1 MLTTDALIF
10 IAVCLAVI
18 AAVGVRIALSLKDIG
33 TALDRVS
40 AALRESGR
48 PAEARAP
55 ERQVAEEG
63 GSPSESEIAA
73 VIGIAARYAAQSKRE
88 GTEASQ
94 AFRLERMKR

>member
-33 TALDRVS
+33 
-40 AALRESGR
+40 AALERVATSLKESGR
-48 PAEARAP
+48 PAAERPP
-55 ERQVAEEG
+55 ERPVAEEG
-63 GSPSESEIAA
+63 ASPAESEIAA

-88 GTEASQ
+88 GTEA
-94 AFRLERMKR
+94 